1 MNSHHKAAGAV
12 HPGMYKLEE
21 PSEIVIGNG
30 SNQKV
35 ERGWSH
41 WAEPSYSLSPFKRH
55 TKLSLAVKKE
65 CPQPKSSSWF
75 FRPGSHFLPPTV
87 SAEPAGF
94 GGGTPQPGPALWF
107 CAYRQSG
114 LRGNEHRHRGRLHHA
129 PGSALEQLI

>member
-12 HPGMYKLEE
+12 HLGMYKLEE

-94 GGGTPQPGPALWF
+94 GGGTPPNLALRSGSVPAD
-107 CAYRQSG
+107 RVG
-114 LRGNEHRHRGRLHHA
+114 
-129 PGSALEQLI
+129 